1 MIKKGMENLHKM
13 ENSDTRVAVISI
25 IVENPDSVPKINEIL
40 HLAADN
46 IIGRMGIP
54 YKKKN
59 INIISIVIDTKLDVI
74 RTVSGKLGRL
84 PGVTEKTAYSKK

>member
-1 MIKKGMENLHKM
+1 M

-40 HLAADN
+40 HSAADS

-54 YKKKN
+54 YKKKD
-59 INIISIVIDTKLDVI
+59 INIISIVIDAKLDVI
-74 RTVSGKLGRL
+74 STVSGKLGRL
-84 PGVTEKTAYSKK
+84 PSVTVKTAYSKK